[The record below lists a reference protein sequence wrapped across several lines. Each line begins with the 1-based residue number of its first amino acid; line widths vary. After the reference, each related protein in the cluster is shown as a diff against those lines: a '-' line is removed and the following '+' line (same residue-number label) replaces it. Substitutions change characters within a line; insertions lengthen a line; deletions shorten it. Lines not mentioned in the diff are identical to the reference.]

1 VNSSLEA
8 ADFKGFEGI
17 WYTNIPIERHW
28 ISQKHACQSGNSR
41 DEDGAT
47 TAHIVGL
54 NWCVT
59 DKREYLAALADVG
72 TAVRKIIGNCNIAMA
87 CVHISAL
94 MEDRTK
100 TRPE

>member
-1 VNSSLEA
+1 
-8 ADFKGFEGI
+8 
-17 WYTNIPIERHW
+17 
-28 ISQKHACQSGNSR
+28 
-41 DEDGAT
+41 
-47 TAHIVGL
+47 VGL